1 MFQKRRALVRQ
12 VRFRETSASEP
23 LMTCRKVQDD
33 VKTGR
38 NSLAREESG
47 GRPDFCP
54 GGIRHEGGVTLNQ
67 AFVWNAGT
75 CRYDVKGK
83 TQAGG
88 PCEGEITEAGHR
100 GGAARSSGE
109 GPVMGLERRGCV
121 VQLWSE
127 DNRRREDPRG

>member
-1 MFQKRRALVRQ
+1 MLVRQ

-33 VKTGR
+33 VETGR
-38 NSLAREESG
+38 NSLARDESG
-47 GRPDFCP
+47 GRPDFCL
-54 GGIRHEGGVTLNQ
+54 GGIRHEGGVTLYQ

-75 CRYDVKGK
+75 CRSDVKGE

-88 PCEGEITEAGHR
+88 PCEGEITEAEHR
-100 GGAARSSGE
+100 GGAARSSAE
-109 GPVMGLERRGCV
+109 GPVMGLERRSCV
-121 VQLWSE
+121 VQLWSV